1 MCENCKIKG
10 MNYYTI
16 KDLETLS
23 GIKAHTI
30 RIWEKRYGLLIP
42 SRTATNIRYYSDDE
56 LKRLLNISLLVKNG
70 YKISK
75 VSGYDDQQIYAA
87 VLSLSQQT
95 SVSEDV
101 VNQLVVYMV
110 NFDDQQFEALLDR
123 QIERTDFEQAIV
135 QVIFPL
141 FEKIGIFWQIGSI
154 FPAQEHFVSNMIRQ
168 RLIAESAAYR
178 NYQSDKTILFF
189 LPEKEMHELGL
200 LFYNYLALKSGYRT
214 IYLGQ
219 NVPFGDLP
227 DLDDLKHVDYIF
239 TSFVNAIEKD
249 ELEDYLARLS
259 TAFKKKKIF
268 ITGAQVL
275 KNAPALAA
283 NVKVISDIGIF
294 KKYFAKI

>member
-1 MCENCKIKG
+1 

-42 SRTATNIRYYSDDE
+42 SRTSTNIRYYSDDE

-75 VSGYDDQQIYAA
+75 VSGYDDQQIHAA

-95 SVSEDV
+95 SASEDV
-101 VNQLVVYMV
+101 VNQLVVHMV

-283 NVKVISDIGIF
+283 NVKVISDIRIF
-294 KKYFAKI
+294 KKYFAET

>member
-1 MCENCKIKG
+1 

-42 SRTATNIRYYSDDE
+42 SRTSTNIRYYSDDE

-75 VSGYDDQQIYAA
+75 VSGYDDQQIHAA

-95 SVSEDV
+95 SASEDV
-101 VNQLVVYMV
+101 VNQLVVHMV

-283 NVKVISDIGIF
+283 NVKVISDIRIF
-294 KKYFAKI
+294 KKYFAKT